1 MSIEQNI
8 DNLRPPAIVKNPEE
22 RMKFLVEKSKN
33 VVVEHSFPIRL
44 YFSSGRQL
52 LQMANTYLD
61 EKNMEQAFVLYMRYI
76 TYLSKD
82 LNKK

>member
-1 MSIEQNI
+1 MSTEINL

-22 RMKFLVEKSKN
+22 RMKILVEKSKN
-33 VVVEHSFPIRL
+33 VTVENSIPIRL
-44 YFSSGRQL
+44 FFQSGRQL

-76 TYLSKD
+76 T
-82 LNKK
+82 